1 MRVRFGWGG
10 GGVEGNHSSLV
21 HSNFQHTRQMLVVV
35 VLARI
40 IDDGSGGSGSFANTT
55 NDAGE

>member
-1 MRVRFGWGG
+1 M
-10 GGVEGNHSSLV
+10 EGNHSSLV

-40 IDDGSGGSGSFANTT
+40 IDDGSGGSGSFTNTT